1 MGETGG
7 QNIQVGVMRGLTK
20 TFAMLVLAGG
30 LAMVPALGSQGAGA
44 LGERHVH
51 ADAHLVRS
59 TDSLGPLDAADRLA
73 ESRVVG
79 LTRS

>member
-1 MGETGG
+1 
-7 QNIQVGVMRGLTK
+7 MRGLTK

-30 LAMVPALGSQGAGA
+30 MAMVPAIGSQGAGA
-44 LGERHVH
+44 LGERHLH
-51 ADAHLVRS
+51 ADAHLLRS
-59 TDSLGPLDAADRLA
+59 NESPTPLHAADRLA